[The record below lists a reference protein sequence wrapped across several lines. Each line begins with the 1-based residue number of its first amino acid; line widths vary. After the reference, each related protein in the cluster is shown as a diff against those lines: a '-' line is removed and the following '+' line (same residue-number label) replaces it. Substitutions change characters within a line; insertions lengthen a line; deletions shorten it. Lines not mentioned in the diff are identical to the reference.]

1 MVMVGLLIRLE
12 SQSTV
17 PIIQTSE
24 VEADEISAV
33 HYTDCD
39 DKIYISNQFYDSNGL
54 YRDPNEERYRKNMGD
69 ISSGRVYDFPNDNIG
84 KVKDNPNS
92 VTQTKKS
99 PFVFINCGGTFPWP
113 VEIFLETMPSAEL
126 YDIFSFI
133 PDVSYSIFYTPFK
146 NHKLRVSECA
156 PVESLFLREHAAFG
170 SEYEF
175 FTDQVLRVP
184 LAEWILKHTTEN
196 QLVVLRMESDYEIE
210 ILHRLIE
217 TEAIAH
223 VDKYYTLSTSNL
235 TLVNDILSDHVNNF
249 GYWSYEELMYSDL
262 KYLNRNEIPNPGK
275 TISVCENSGDDMKFL
290 LLLYS
295 KDFSANAEHVLH
307 VLSKSTDKKFPI
319 TVFLPHTFFKT
330 PGKLTKNLLEAFTI
344 GLYMDNDVIST
355 CKLGNASCFNA
366 TQRFSRRYIKLRNT
380 FIAAQRQM
388 RMNRKI
394 LEYVFTESGADM
406 DAITAI
412 QSEYNFNTVT
422 PSVDITYLTG
432 KVTAGGRPEIEDL
445 RSGVGEY
452 LMINID
458 VHRAEYLAIYMIRRF
473 RPWLIDIS
481 ECNVVVGGD
490 YLTPTKKSF
499 LKVRNGRQ
507 EVGK

>member
-1 MVMVGLLIRLE
+1 MVTVGLLIRLE

-17 PIIQTSE
+17 PVIQNRE

-54 YRDPNEERYRKNMGD
+54 YRDPNEDSYTKNKGD
-69 ISSGRVYDFPNDNIG
+69 ISSGRVYDFPNNNIG
-84 KVKDNPNS
+84 KVKDNPNN

-113 VEIFLETMPSAEL
+113 VEVFLETMPSAEL
-126 YDIFSFI
+126 FDIFSFI
-133 PDVSYSIFYTPFK
+133 SDVSYSIFYTSFK

-156 PVESLFLREHAAFG
+156 TAESLFLVEHAAFG

-175 FTDQVLRVP
+175 FMDEVLRVP
-184 LAEWILKHTTEN
+184 LAEWILKHTSED

-235 TLVNDILSDHVNNF
+235 TLVNEILFDHVNHF
-249 GYWSYEELMYSDL
+249 GYWSYEEVMYSDL
-262 KYLNRNEIPNPGK
+262 KDINRNEIPIPGK
-275 TISVCENSGDDMKFL
+275 TISVCENSGHDMKFL

-307 VLSKSTDKKFPI
+307 VLSKSTDKRFPI

-330 PGKLTKNLLEAFTI
+330 PGKLTKNLLEAFTV
-344 GLYMDNDVIST
+344 GLYMDNDVTST
-355 CKLGNASCFNA
+355 SKPRNDSCFNA
-366 TQRFSRRYIKLRNT
+366 TQQFSQSYIKLRNT
-380 FIAAQRQM
+380 FIGAQRQM

-394 LEYVFTESGADM
+394 LEYVFTERGIDM

-422 PSVDITYLTG
+422 PSVDITCLTG
-432 KVTAGGRPEIEDL
+432 EVTAGGRPEIEDL

-481 ECNVVVGGD
+481 KCNVAVDSG
-490 YLTPTKKSF
+490 YFTPPKKTTRKYS
-499 LKVRNGRQ
+499 Q
-507 EVGK
+507 STS